1 MKEVTGEE
9 LNAMGIR
16 NDLSRLALENWFW
29 KSLSLEANHFLTEKL
44 IQLLDYLNIDKKAI
58 PYW

>member
-1 MKEVTGEE
+1 MKEVMGEE

-29 KSLSLEANHFLTEKL
+29 KSLSLEANH
-44 IQLLDYLNIDKKAI
+44 LNPAFSMIILALNW
-58 PYW
+58 P